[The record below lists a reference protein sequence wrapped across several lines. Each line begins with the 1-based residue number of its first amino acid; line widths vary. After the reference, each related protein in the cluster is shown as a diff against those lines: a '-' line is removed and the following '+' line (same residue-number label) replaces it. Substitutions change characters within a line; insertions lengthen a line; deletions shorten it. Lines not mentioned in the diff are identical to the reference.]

1 MSDKSRIKLN
11 LLSFAPVRSLVM
23 APAFPVAL
31 QAVALIAVAWL
42 AFNGLGLGLG
52 MEANELLVLRKTNLT
67 TLVIWGLWWPGMIAV
82 ALAFGRAWCTV
93 CPMEL
98 VNRAGEAVARRAG
111 WKRARLGKFLRAGW
125 FIVVLYLILQIL
137 VAGFSIHRVPHYTS
151 IFLLVLIAG
160 ALLTGLVFRDP
171 RSFCRSFC
179 PAGALLSVYGRFTPV
194 QLEARDPS
202 VCENCLTKDCIRP
215 ENRWNFDKRSCPS
228 LLVPFRRS
236 PSDGCVLC
244 LQCAKVCPY
253 HNMGIGLVDP
263 GAPVRRKSLLLPYE
277 AAFVMVALGFVSH
290 ELIGEV
296 KWLDHLFHALPE
308 WLNNF
313 FPSVN
318 FGWFEALWFLVLFPL
333 VVWGLIAGSGYLMG
347 HRGSLKTLLLA
358 AATGAAP
365 VVAVAH
371 LAKAAAKITS
381 WGGFL
386 PLAVQDPG
394 GFDTFQRLAEHSLAT
409 PAGLLGISLLGWVM
423 VPLIFLMAWKAWRWS
438 RQVPPESLIG
448 ARAGLAGVALLFSAV
463 LTVWAWPVS

>member
-194 QLEARDPS
+194 QLETRDPS
-202 VCENCLTKDCIRP
+202 VCEACRTKDCVRA
-215 ENRWNFDKRSCPS
+215 ENRDRF
-228 LLVPFRRS
+228 
-236 PSDGCVLC
+236 
-244 LQCAKVCPY
+244 
-253 HNMGIGLVDP
+253 
-263 GAPVRRKSLLLPYE
+263 
-277 AAFVMVALGFVSH
+277 
-290 ELIGEV
+290 
-296 KWLDHLFHALPE
+296 
-308 WLNNF
+308 
-313 FPSVN
+313 
-318 FGWFEALWFLVLFPL
+318 
-333 VVWGLIAGSGYLMG
+333 
-347 HRGSLKTLLLA
+347 
-358 AATGAAP
+358 
-365 VVAVAH
+365 
-371 LAKAAAKITS
+371 
-381 WGGFL
+381 
-386 PLAVQDPG
+386 
-394 GFDTFQRLAEHSLAT
+394 
-409 PAGLLGISLLGWVM
+409 
-423 VPLIFLMAWKAWRWS
+423 
-438 RQVPPESLIG
+438 
-448 ARAGLAGVALLFSAV
+448 
-463 LTVWAWPVS
+463 